1 MHARVARFEGASAE
15 AIREFTDL
23 VAGSSGPPEGVPST
37 GISVLFDAASG
48 SGLVIGYFDTEEDLR
63 AGDAALRAM
72 DMPVSSMPS
81 PTSVEMYEVAVER
94 RA

>member
-1 MHARVARFEGASAE
+1 MYARVARFEGAPPE
-15 AIREFTDL
+15 AMREFADL
-23 VAGSSGPPEGVPST
+23 IASTSGPPEGVPST
-37 GISVLFDAASG
+37 GITLLLDADQG

-63 AGDAALRAM
+63 AGDAALRSM
-72 DMPVSSMPS
+72 DMPVSGVPS

>member
-1 MHARVARFEGASAE
+1 MHARVARFEGAQAD

-23 VAGSSGPPEGVPST
+23 VASSSGPPEGVPST
-37 GISVLFDAASG
+37 GITVMFDANTG

-72 DMPVSSMPS
+72 DLPVSAMPS

-94 RA
+94 RT